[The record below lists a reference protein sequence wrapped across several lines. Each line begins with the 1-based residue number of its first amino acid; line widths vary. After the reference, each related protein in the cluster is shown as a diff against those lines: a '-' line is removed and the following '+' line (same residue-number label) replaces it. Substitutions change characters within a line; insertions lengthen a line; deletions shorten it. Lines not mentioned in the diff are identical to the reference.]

1 MTEFFRISVI
11 LKALLLYVVL
21 TWDLPAQVQGRRRP
35 VIESERVLTVA
46 SDGTGQ
52 FKSIQDAID
61 AADFNSTVRIKS
73 GVYRE
78 SVLLRSFVSIE
89 GAGTGKTV
97 IVSDRPEPL
106 VAAYNMSGGKI
117 SKISFEFL
125 SPQNAPV
132 LMAKY
137 SVFLVE
143 DCSFKN
149 GSSGIHISGNSAV
162 SAVRCTVSGNSENGI
177 EIVRE
182 SFGKVTESVIEKNG
196 RHGIY
201 IFDRSSPSV
210 EQNTIRMNGGN
221 GIDVDRQTIG
231 KILGNFIYKNRSG
244 GIAVSGMSEPMIRN
258 NTIASNGDTA
268 EAPVLSGSRG
278 FGIRI
283 SNTGLLTLTNNII
296 TGHTV
301 GVGLTGNGQARM
313 AYNNVWNNRLN
324 YMNIAGV
331 SADISVDPKFRDPE
345 KNDYRI
351 DSSSL
356 AYRKGEQGLNIGA
369 DYDTRVTS
377 IRRRIEFLKN
387 SAAQEMAKG
396 NWYSAFQ
403 SAQEIV
409 ATDRN
414 DQEGRRLYERASRE
428 LALYYTARAS
438 EEFQNESMKAA
449 EHFVRLALNYQPDHA
464 DALDLRE
471 KIGAQSRNTQYKFFG
486 IAALV
491 IVVFGGSLFFL
502 KRRVQFNEIRRQAQ
516 WWLDDAEEH
525 LILVQN
531 ADGEKHSADDLNL
544 ARQKLNEARQA
555 FAAKKFENCEQLA
568 NETVRF
574 SNRVKD
580 AVDKFRQ
587 LQKDAL
593 YEVTNAE
600 SVMRSLR
607 DSDFYARYEKEYN
620 RFLGELGRAQ
630 DALVR
635 RQYHVAKE
643 LAEYILSEIKKH
655 QDDFN
660 IETREQVRQQIA
672 DTESLI
678 IAALTGN
685 SSADIIVAVID
696 FKSELEVLKNGFE
709 NGLLTPAEVSGQAGQ
724 IRNFIEEVLRI
735 GGQEDVIASVRPP
748 KSPYEILGVKDDA
761 TTEQIKAVYHKL
773 SMIYHP
779 DISTSQNLGIA
790 GDSRFKEI
798 KQAYEFLMNERA
810 QNKNNG

>member
-1 MTEFFRISVI
+1 MTEFFRINFI
-11 LKALLLYVVL
+11 FCTLLLYVVL
-21 TWDLPAQVQGRRRP
+21 TFDLPAQIQGRRRP
-35 VIESERVLTVA
+35 LIESERVLTVA
-46 SDGTGQ
+46 TDGTGQ
-52 FKSIQDAID
+52 FTSIQEAID
-61 AADFNSTVRIKS
+61 AADFNATVRIKS
-73 GVYRE
+73 GVYHE
-78 SVLLRSFVSIE
+78 SVSLRSFVSIE

-97 IVSDRPEPL
+97 IVSDRPQP
-106 VAAYNMSGGKI
+106 VVTGYNVSGGKI

-125 SPQNAPV
+125 SKQNTPV
-132 LMAKY
+132 LIAKY

-162 SAVRCTVSGNSENGI
+162 SAIRCTFSGNSENGI
-177 EIVRE
+177 DIVRE
-182 SFGKVTESVIEKNG
+182 SFGKVTESIIEKNG

-201 IFDRSSPSV
+201 LFDRSSPSI
-210 EQNTIRMNGGN
+210 EQNTIRLNGGN
-221 GIDVDRQTIG
+221 GIDVDRLTIG

-258 NTIASNGDTA
+258 NTIVSNGDSA
-268 EAPVLSGSRG
+268 EAQALPRSRG

-283 SNTGLLTLTNNII
+283 GNTGLITLTNNII

-301 GVGLTGNGQARM
+301 GVGLIGNGQARM
-313 AYNNVWNNRLN
+313 AYNNLWDNRLN
-324 YMNIAGV
+324 YLNITDV
-331 SADISVDPKFRDPE
+331 SADVSVDPKYRDPG

-387 SAAQEMAKG
+387 SAAQEMVKG

-414 DQEGRRLYERASRE
+414 DAEGRRLYERASRE

-438 EEFQNESMKAA
+438 EEFLNESMKAA
-449 EHFVRLALNYQPDHA
+449 EHFVRLALNYQPDHS

-471 KIGAQSRNTQYKFFG
+471 KIGSQSRITQYKFFG

-491 IVVFGGSLFFL
+491 ILVFGGSLYFL

-525 LILVQN
+525 LILAQN
-531 ADGEKHSADDLNL
+531 ADGEKHSPDDLNL
-544 ARQKLNEARQA
+544 ARQKLNEARQT
-555 FAAKKFENCEQLA
+555 FGAKKFETCEQLA
-568 NETVRF
+568 NDAVRYA
-574 SNRVKD
+574 NRVKD
-580 AVDKFRQ
+580 AADKFRQ

-607 DSDFYARYEKEYN
+607 DSDFYARYEKEYS
-620 RFLGELGRAQ
+620 RFLDELGRAQ
-630 DALVR
+630 DALIR

-643 LAEYILSEIKKH
+643 LAEYILSSIKKH

-660 IETREQVRQQIA
+660 SETREQVRRQIA
-672 DTESLI
+672 DTEALI

-696 FKSELEVLKNGFE
+696 FKSELEILKNGFE
-709 NGLLTPAEVSGQAGQ
+709 SGLLTPAEVSGQAGQ
-724 IRNFIEEVLRI
+724 IRSFIEEVLRI
-735 GGQEDVIASVRPP
+735 GGQEDVIESARPR

-779 DISTSQNLGIA
+779 DISASQNLGIA

-798 KQAYEFLMNERA
+798 KQAYEFLIKERS